1 VSFQR
6 HRAEDPLADIGQ
18 KLSDAIKQKNELP
31 KESKETSPPEL
42 EEGSKDSLPPM
53 RDNLSSE
60 PTEEGS
66 RAPNLNLP
74 SVPTIPAM
82 EEPPAF
88 PPSQEASQPTIQEM
102 AEDLGDLKQSIKELV
117 DGLKETIVTSAPP
130 GQANLSANPQKEGLN
145 EGNLDFG
152 LEPTNQH
159 PFTRP
164 IAHHRGVPQVTSQVI
179 LESPQRRPSMLQK
192 HKMAARKAFPVRRRA
207 EDGVTE
213 TPPESLESLIEEP
226 TPKVEGEKPFVMSPP
241 KLTTEKE
248 VEDAISQSKKEEGLP
263 ELLYPQA
270 SELRAARK
278 ARLGLD
284 FQGYTKLSQEGK
296 STIFGAA
303 ERKASDMAALRVA
316 RYYKATELA
325 HQAQERGIVDFPLH
339 TLLSA
344 RLATLGVPDAELVA
358 ADVLEGASDAS
369 FKAAHEAALKY
380 LSMDDSSFL
389 NVQAT
394 IASTPTLNARGG
406 YMTDRTRKA
415 QTVRQ
420 EASLGSLHLQASGP
434 TGIDSLREVLRRGT
448 PRPPS
453 LSR

>member
-1 VSFQR
+1 
-6 HRAEDPLADIGQ
+6 
-18 KLSDAIKQKNELP
+18 
-31 KESKETSPPEL
+31 
-42 EEGSKDSLPPM
+42 
-53 RDNLSSE
+53 
-60 PTEEGS
+60 
-66 RAPNLNLP
+66 
-74 SVPTIPAM
+74 M
-82 EEPPAF
+82 EEPPAL
-88 PPSQEASQPTIQEM
+88 PPSQETESQPSLQEM
-102 AEDLGDLKQSIKELV
+102 AEDLGELKQSIKELV

-130 GQANLSANPQKEGLN
+130 GQASLSNNSQKESLDG
-145 EGNLDFG
+145 GNLDFG
-152 LEPTNQH
+152 LQPTNQH

-164 IAHHRGVPQVTSQVI
+164 IAS
-179 LESPQRRPSMLQK
+179 QRRPSMLKK
-192 HKMAARKAFPVRRRA
+192 HKMAARKAFPVRRA
-207 EDGVTE
+207 EDGVTKI
-213 TPPESLESLIEEP
+213 PPESLESLMEES
-226 TPKVEGEKPFVMSPP
+226 TPKVKGEKPFVKSPP

-248 VEDAISQSKKEEGLP
+248 VENAVSQSKKEEGLP

-284 FQGYTKLSQEGK
+284 FQGYMKLSQEAK
-296 STIFGAA
+296 STLFGAA

-316 RYYKATELA
+316 RYYRATELA

-339 TLLSA
+339 TLLSS

-380 LSMDDSSFL
+380 LAMDDASFL

-406 YMTDRTRKA
+406 YMTDRSKKA
-415 QTVRQ
+415 QIVRK
-420 EASLGSLHLQASGP
+420 EASEGSIQLQASGP
-434 TGIDSLREVLRRGT
+434 TGLESLREVVRRGT